1 MNKKCAKCSK
11 TVYPTEELKCLDKVW
26 HKFCFKCEA
35 CGMTL
40 NMKNYKGYDKLPY
53 CNAHYPT
60 SKHTAVADTPESRRI
75 AENTKIQSN
84 IQYHSEYE
92 ASKDK
97 ITAVVDTP
105 EMHRLRENAKN
116 FSLIQYHADFERQK
130 GTKTSVVDDPETAR
144 IKQNTAIQSNVNYWG
159 VREQREQ
166 METRRPTEMVDDV
179 TRRGRNPGKISEYN
193 PPAVEEEF
201 ASPYS
206 QRTSANVVYDSQR
219 GEGELRS
226 PSHHAHHPSGGS
238 RPTSNAYAPFS
249 YGGSGGGAGGSPSG
263 GHSPHRAGS
272 NRGSYHTEENYPPP
286 PPHNSGGHRSSYGEA
301 QQAPYGSRSSY
312 GDSNPSPSRASGYG
326 GQQKF
331 SYTGAAGVSGVVA
344 GGGGGGSS
352 YGGSAGPAAYG
363 DRNSG
368 YSDRSSGYGADWN
381 SGHEQPP
388 AQAPPQPQPQPARV
402 SQPPPPKQPAY
413 QAIYDYTAADSDEV
427 SFNEGDIIVN
437 TQTVDAGWM
446 TGTVQRTG
454 QHGMLPSNYVERVN

>member
-84 IQYHSEYE
+84 
-92 ASKDK
+92 
-97 ITAVVDTP
+97 
-105 EMHRLRENAKN
+105 
-116 FSLIQYHADFERQK
+116 IQYHADFERQK

-219 GEGELRS
+219 GEVHSQRVQ
-226 PSHHAHHPSGGS
+226 PGS
-238 RPTSNAYAPFS
+238 IADYDPMNEKHSSVVRNS
-249 YGGSGGGAGGSPSG
+249 YGAPQD
-263 GHSPHRAGS
+263 
-272 NRGSYHTEENYPPP
+272 RGY
-286 PPHNSGGHRSSYGEA
+286 
-301 QQAPYGSRSSY
+301 
-312 GDSNPSPSRASGYG
+312 NPL
-326 GQQKF
+326 
-331 SYTGAAGVSGVVA
+331 
-344 GGGGGGSS
+344 
-352 YGGSAGPAAYG
+352 
-363 DRNSG
+363 
-368 YSDRSSGYGADWN
+368 
-381 SGHEQPP
+381 P